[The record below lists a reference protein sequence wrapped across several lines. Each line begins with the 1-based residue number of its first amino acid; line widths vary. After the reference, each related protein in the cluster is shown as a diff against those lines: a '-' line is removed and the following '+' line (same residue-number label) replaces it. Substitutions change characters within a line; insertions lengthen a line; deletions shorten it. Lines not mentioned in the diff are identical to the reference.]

1 MYVPQTPKSQ
11 NKSKS
16 QQQTKKI
23 FAILTENNGVLNLEE
38 IHTNK
43 KKSKRKI
50 DKRQNSQFKGAKLFQ
65 KDKNVQKYAQI
76 SFIITET
83 HINKKMPLFLK
94 HKTAKIKMADDAQ
107 G

>member
-50 DKRQNSQFKGAKLFQ
+50 DKR
-65 KDKNVQKYAQI
+65 
-76 SFIITET
+76 
-83 HINKKMPLFLK
+83 
-94 HKTAKIKMADDAQ
+94 
-107 G
+107 